1 MEDECLSRKMRFN
14 RGGTRMIWRNVMEAA
29 LLGALRDVTSV
40 SFSTFSM
47 LDHDG
52 ILMLSVQSKTES
64 SNWTTWDVDFLP
76 RIATM
81 AVVGEAMVPPM
92 RCIWW
97 RIWSSFVMGVE
108 LMDKRLGSFDTFSAQ
123 SVASVA
129 WGIMSIMADALSLYA
144 D

>member
-1 MEDECLSRKMRFN
+1 MVAPASRAESYALIAERHSINSVLVEDECLSRKMRLN
-14 RGGTRMIWRNVMEAA
+14 KGGTRMIWRNVMEAA

-40 SFSTFSM
+40 SFLTFFM

-81 AVVGEAMVPPM
+81 AVVGEAMVPPI
-92 RCIWW
+92 RCIW
-97 RIWSSFVMGVE
+97 
-108 LMDKRLGSFDTFSAQ
+108 
-123 SVASVA
+123 
-129 WGIMSIMADALSLYA
+129 
-144 D
+144 